1 MSSASTTGR
10 HLAVRRQR
18 ATAESELLD
27 DAPADAFTL
36 SNKRLEPLECR
47 GEMAVASTGAQNGVR
62 LADKLTTL
70 VPAIF
75 SSVISIMNA
84 DLAIVDLSDLGL
96 ALGGVL
102 AAGALLADVDVASAT
117 ASILLSVAG
126 AACGSGRGSFLA
138 AVIVPGSLTGGL
150 RFSTAASGTIAAT

>member
-1 MSSASTTGR
+1 VSSASTTGR

-36 SNKRLEPLECR
+36 SDKRLEPLERR
-47 GEMAVASTGAQNGVR
+47 GEMAVASAGAQNGVR
-62 LADKLTTL
+62 LAGRLATL
-70 VPAIF
+70 VAAIA
-75 SSVISIMNA
+75 SSLSSIMGA
-84 DLAIVDLSDLGL
+84 DIANVDLFDLGS

-102 AAGALLADVDVASAT
+102 AAGALLADVDDASAT

-126 AACGSGRGSFLA
+126 AACGNGRGSLPA
-138 AVIVPGSLTGGL
+138 AVTVPGSLTGGL
-150 RFSTAASGTIAAT
+150 RFGTAASGTTAAA